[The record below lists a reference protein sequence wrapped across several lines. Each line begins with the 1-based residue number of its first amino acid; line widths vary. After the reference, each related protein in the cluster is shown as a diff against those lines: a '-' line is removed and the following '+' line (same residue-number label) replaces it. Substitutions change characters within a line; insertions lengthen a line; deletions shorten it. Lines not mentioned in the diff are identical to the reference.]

1 MGKNRGVTM
10 NKNIAVIGGGSWGT
24 AIAENLTKNNF
35 NVYLYAKRAEQVD
48 KMIKTGRNKDYFPD
62 YKLSDLIIPTSDIKE
77 AVSNKN
83 IVFIS
88 VPTSA
93 TREVTQKLKEYIN
106 KDTIVVST
114 AKGIEED
121 SFLTNSEI
129 ISEILPNKI
138 TVLSGPT
145 HAEEVI
151 LDKPSA
157 AVVASKDMKSAKEV
171 QKAMSNIRFRAYT
184 NPDITGVELGGAIKN
199 IIALASGIIDGLGY
213 GDNSV
218 AALITRGLTEISRFG
233 VELGANK
240 ATFSG
245 LSGLGDLVVT
255 CTSKHS
261 RNRSFGYKIG
271 QGLSIDEAERK
282 VGQVVEGIKTT
293 RSVIL
298 AKKGGKVKT
307 EMPIT
312 EEIYKVLFEN
322 KDPLQA
328 VDDLMK
334 REIKT
339 EIS

>member
-1 MGKNRGVTM
+1 MTK
-10 NKNIAVIGGGSWGT
+10 KIAVIGGGSWGT

-35 NVYLYAKRAEQVD
+35 NVYLYARRAEQVNE
-48 KMIKTGRNKDYFPD
+48 MVKTGRNKDYFPD
-62 YKLSDLIIPTSDIKE
+62 YKLSDFIIPTNDLKE
-77 AVSNKN
+77 AVSNKD

-93 TREVTQKLKEYIN
+93 TREVSKKVKKYIS
-106 KDTIVVST
+106 KDAIIVST
-114 AKGIEED
+114 AKGIDED

-129 ISEILPNKI
+129 ISEELDNI

-151 LDKPSA
+151 LDKPTA
-157 AVVASKDMKSAKEV
+157 AVVASKDMESAKVV
-171 QKAMSNIRFRAYT
+171 QEAMSNIRFRAYT
-184 NPDITGVELGGAIKN
+184 NPDIVGVELGGAIKN
-199 IIALASGIIDGLGY
+199 IIALASGIVAGLGY
-213 GDNSV
+213 GDNSI
-218 AALITRGLTEISRFG
+218 AALITRGLAEISRFG

-255 CTSKHS
+255 CTSEHS

-271 QGLSIDEAERK
+271 QGLSIDEAERE

-312 EEIYKVLFEN
+312 EEIYEVLFED
-322 KDPLQA
+322 KDPLKA
-328 VDDLMK
+328 VDDLMN

>member
-1 MGKNRGVTM
+1 M
-10 NKNIAVIGGGSWGT
+10 NKKIAVIGGGSWGT

-35 NVYLYAKRAEQVD
+35 NVYLYAKRAEQV
-48 KMIKTGRNKDYFPD
+48 KEMIKTGRNKDYFPD
-62 YKLSDLIIPTSDIKE
+62 YKLSDLIIPTNDLKE
-77 AVSNKN
+77 AVSNRD

-93 TREVTQKLKEYIN
+93 TREVSKKLKKYIS
-106 KDTIVVST
+106 KDAIVVST
-114 AKGIEED
+114 AKGIDED
-121 SFLTNSEI
+121 SFLTNSEM
-129 ISEILPNKI
+129 ISEELTNKI
-138 TVLSGPT
+138 AVLSGPT
-145 HAEEVI
+145 HSEEVI

-157 AVVASKDMKSAKEV
+157 AVVASKDMESAKAV
-171 QKAMSNIRFRAYT
+171 QKVMSNIRFRTYT
-184 NPDITGVELGGAIKN
+184 NPDIIGVELGGAIKN
-199 IIALASGIIDGLGY
+199 IIALAAGIIDGLDY
-213 GDNSV
+213 GDNSI
-218 AALITRGLTEISRFG
+218 AALITRGLAEISRFG

-271 QGLSIDEAERK
+271 QGLSVDEAELE

-298 AKKGGKVKT
+298 AKNGGKVKT

-312 EEIYKVLFEN
+312 EEIYEVLFEE

-328 VDDLMK
+328 VDDLMN

>member
-1 MGKNRGVTM
+1 MTK
-10 NKNIAVIGGGSWGT
+10 KIAVIGGGSWGT

-35 NVYLYAKRAEQVD
+35 NVYLYAKRAEQVNE
-48 KMIKTGRNKDYFPD
+48 MIKTGRNKDYFPD
-62 YKLSDLIIPTSDIKE
+62 YKLSDFIIPTNDLKE
-77 AVSNKN
+77 AVSNKD

-93 TREVTQKLKEYIN
+93 TREVSKKVKKYIS
-106 KDTIVVST
+106 KDAIVVST
-114 AKGIEED
+114 AKGIDED

-129 ISEILPNKI
+129 ISEELDNTI

-151 LDKPSA
+151 LDKPTA
-157 AVVASKDMKSAKEV
+157 AVVASKDMESAKVV
-171 QKAMSNIRFRAYT
+171 QEAMSNIRFRAYT
-184 NPDITGVELGGAIKN
+184 NPDIVGVELGGAIKN
-199 IIALASGIIDGLGY
+199 IIALASGIVAGLGY
-213 GDNSV
+213 GDNSI
-218 AALITRGLTEISRFG
+218 AALITRGLAEISRFG

-255 CTSKHS
+255 CTSEHS

-271 QGLSIDEAERK
+271 QGLSIDEAERE

-312 EEIYKVLFEN
+312 EEIYEVLFED
-322 KDPLQA
+322 KDPLKA
-328 VDDLMK
+328 VDDLMN